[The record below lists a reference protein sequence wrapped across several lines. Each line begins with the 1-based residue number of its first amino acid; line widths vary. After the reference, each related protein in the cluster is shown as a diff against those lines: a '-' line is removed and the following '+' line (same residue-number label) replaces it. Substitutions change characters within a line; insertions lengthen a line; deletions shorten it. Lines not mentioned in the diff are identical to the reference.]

1 MAKKKQSRGF
11 IVRWLIASVAMFVC
25 LNVFGQFDEGSWSLE
40 HAWWFYLV
48 AGFVFSL
55 VNTLIKPLVTLLSL
69 PLLLVTL
76 GAFTIVINAL
86 MMALTIKI
94 LPGVSMDFWGVIGS
108 CVLVAVVNWLANLAL
123 DSVK

>member
-25 LNVFGQFDEGSWSLE
+25 LNVFGQFDAGSWSLE

-108 CVLVAVVNWLANLAL
+108 CILVAVVNWLANLAL